1 MRDLTAVCAAARHI
15 SLTGGWNGRTV
26 GAKGAQ
32 REGERRTR
40 ARSRTWPAVKGC
52 GNKSAAHCGLTDL
65 RSNLYPFSVEPGAG
79 PLPCGATASLERP
92 LGPKAAKSCVRFRGL
107 VRRMS
112 GKP

>member
-26 GAKGAQ
+26 GTKGAQ
-32 REGERRTR
+32 KEGERRTR

-52 GNKSAAHCGLTDL
+52 GNKSAAHCGLTDTL
-65 RSNLYPFSVEPGAG
+65 EAISTSSLWSQEGSSALWGNRPPGA
-79 PLPCGATASLERP
+79 A
-92 LGPKAAKSCVRFRGL
+92 LGTQGCTELRCRGL